1 MLPEHHHPHDKQ
13 WLIKQFDAI
22 PVGKRGAV
30 SHKYSVAYRDAHAAE
45 PVEHLRDNV
54 ARRTANTRLRVYIE
68 QLQKITLHNISQRI
82 E

>member
-54 ARRTANTRLRVYIE
+54 ARRTSQYSSACLYRT
-68 QLQKITLHNISQRI
+68 ITKNNFT
-82 E
+82 